1 VRLGGKGRALQNYLA
16 LFFYTSGTLLITM
29 TTVTATG
36 RTPPATATIE
46 TRRSWLIAITA
57 LGILSVSFGAPVI
70 TIVALK
76 PIAAEFGNVRSVPA
90 FAVSLAWLGSAV
102 GGISMGRIA
111 ERTGV
116 RWTIIFGALMIAAG
130 LVLSSVGG
138 RWSLYI
144 GHGVL
149 MGLLGNAGI
158 NAPLYVYI
166 ARWFDRRRGTALA
179 LIASGQAV
187 AGTIWAPLFGYAIQT
202 FGWRYTMQLYAGFAI
217 VAILPA
223 AFLIFR
229 AAPEPVS
236 GGATGAAPGPRISV
250 LGLRSRTALGLLCVA
265 GFLCCVPMAMP
276 QGHLVAYCGDL
287 GIPVTQGA
295 AMLSLLLACAFIG
308 RQFWGFVADRFG
320 GLRTV
325 LAGSA
330 CQTVAMIGFLLT
342 QNEAGLFAVSA
353 AFGLGFSGIVPAYVV
368 AVRELFPASEA
379 SWRIPT
385 VLLFSGSG
393 MAAGGWL
400 AGVVYDYAGFY
411 AAAFAAGILFNLA
424 NLLIVGSLVFRQNR
438 LRWPPSVRA

>member
-1 VRLGGKGRALQNYLA
+1 
-16 LFFYTSGTLLITM
+16 M

-36 RTPPATATIE
+36 RAPPAAATIE

-76 PIAAEFGNVRSVPA
+76 PIAAEFGNIRSVPA

-102 GGISMGRIA
+102 GGITMGRIA
-111 ERTGV
+111 EQTGV
-116 RWTIIFGALMIAAG
+116 RWTVMFGAVMIAAG
-130 LVLSSVGG
+130 LFLSSVGG

-149 MGLLGNAGI
+149 MGVLGNAGI

-187 AGTIWAPLFGYAIQT
+187 AGTIWAPLFGHAIQI
-202 FGWRYTMQLYAGFAI
+202 FGWRDTMQLYAGFAI
-217 VAILPA
+217 VTILPA
-223 AFLIFR
+223 AFLIFG
-229 AAPEPVS
+229 AAPKPVS
-236 GGATGAAPGPRISV
+236 GSATGVGPAQHISV

-330 CQTVAMIGFLLT
+330 CQAMAMVGFLLT

-353 AFGLGFSGIVPAYVV
+353 AFGLGFSGIIPAYVV

-400 AGVVYDYAGFY
+400 AGAIYDYAGFY
-411 AAAFAAGILFNLA
+411 AAAFATGILFNLA
-424 NLLIVGSLVFRQNR
+424 NLLIVGPLVFRQSR
-438 LRWPPSVRA
+438 LRPPALVRA